1 MIYVNTEEVK
11 IDCQIAEKALEKK
24 MLWDEENRLQAID
37 INGYV
42 SNYTYD
48 AGGERVTKLSGG
60 GQGIFVNSVFAGG
73 KTSTSDFTLYV
84 NPYLVAQNGGRYT
97 KHIYIGSQRIV
108 SKLGDFDSYG
118 ADPRRVEKAGE
129 SFSGLKV
136 NYDAKYKKAL
146 EITKA
151 NYDSFDVPY
160 YGVDNNDYVN
170 GLGFCCNPSQDASS
184 SSSTTAKS
192 AKNDNA
198 ELQQFYYHPDHLG
211 SSSYISNLDG
221 EVVQHI
227 EYVPFG
233 EVFLEEKNAKWN
245 TPYLFTSKELDRE
258 TGLYYYGAR
267 YYDPKISIWTSVD
280 PILLR
285 EEIYENPEFTN
296 GGVYNSHNLS
306 SYSFSYNS
314 PIVYVDPNG
323 ECPNCVTAA
332 AGAVIGGIIGGAIEA
347 GTQLYR
353 NGKVNNWKAVGGS
366 ALQGAIVGGAAGF
379 TGGASLAVTAGVAG
393 SANAIGGTVNR
404 AIQDK
409 ETTAADLLIDFS
421 IGAVIGAGAKY
432 IKTPFGSGT
441 IKGGAWIETTENMSA
456 AAAKYQTSITGQA
469 ANKSFLLK
477 GVKFDGFSNGILQ
490 DAKSGMGNFVDK
502 ATGSFKPWF
511 TGGRKMIEQA
521 ERQIGA
527 ANGTKIQW
535 FFENKSVMEATQK
548 LFKKEGIKGIE
559 LIYKPN

>member
-11 IDCQIAEKALEKK
+11 IDGQIAEKALEKK

-129 SFSGLKV
+129 SFSGVKV

-151 NYDSFDVPY
+151 NYESFDVPY

-170 GLGFCCNPSQDASS
+170 GLGFCCNPSQSASASS
-184 SSSTTAKS
+184 STAKT
-192 AKNDNA
+192 AKNDNS

-211 SSSYISNLDG
+211 SSSYITNLDG

-245 TPYLFTSKELDRE
+245 TPYLFNGKELDKE

-267 YYDPKISIWTSVD
+267 YYDPKISVWTSVD
-280 PILLR
+280 PLAEKYPSISPY
-285 EEIYENPEFTN
+285 IYCLNRVTFQIRGFYKNKP
-296 GGVYNSHNLS
+296 LS
-306 SYSFSYNS
+306 
-314 PIVYVDPNG
+314 P
-323 ECPNCVTAA
+323 T
-332 AGAVIGGIIGGAIEA
+332 
-347 GTQLYR
+347 
-353 NGKVNNWKAVGGS
+353 KW
-366 ALQGAIVGGAAGF
+366 
-379 TGGASLAVTAGVAG
+379 
-393 SANAIGGTVNR
+393 
-404 AIQDK
+404 
-409 ETTAADLLIDFS
+409 
-421 IGAVIGAGAKY
+421 
-432 IKTPFGSGT
+432 T
-441 IKGGAWIETTENMSA
+441 IK
-456 AAAKYQTSITGQA
+456 
-469 ANKSFLLK
+469 
-477 GVKFDGFSNGILQ
+477 
-490 DAKSGMGNFVDK
+490 
-502 ATGSFKPWF
+502 
-511 TGGRKMIEQA
+511 
-521 ERQIGA
+521 
-527 ANGTKIQW
+527 
-535 FFENKSVMEATQK
+535 
-548 LFKKEGIKGIE
+548 
-559 LIYKPN
+559 